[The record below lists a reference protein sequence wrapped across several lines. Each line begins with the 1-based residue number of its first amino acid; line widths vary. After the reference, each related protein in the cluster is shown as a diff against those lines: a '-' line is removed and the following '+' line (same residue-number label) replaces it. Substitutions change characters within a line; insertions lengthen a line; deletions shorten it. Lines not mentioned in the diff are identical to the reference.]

1 MEEVVKLNP
10 RNSDALNYLAYGL
23 IANGTDLARAQVLA
37 REALEIKPQNPYYLD
52 TLGWAQFKAG
62 KLEEAEATLAKAVG
76 YAGDDLVVV
85 DHYVEVLIARKKYE
99 QAVALMKG
107 VVERDF
113 TKEEKEDTDTT
124 GAYERIQKRLKT
136 ILKEQPQL
144 AGVEKSALRKRPK
157 SSSSLGDDELFGEK
171 DPTRPSNHLSFD
183 IEQVTGSRP

>member
-1 MEEVVKLNP
+1 
-10 RNSDALNYLAYGL
+10 
-23 IANGTDLARAQVLA
+23 VLA
-37 REALEIKPQNPYYLD
+37 REALEIKPQDPYYLD

-76 YAGDDLVVV
+76 QAGDDLVVV

-113 TKEEKEDTDTT
+113 TKEEKEDADTI

-157 SSSSLGDDELFGEK
+157 SSSLPEADELFGEM

-183 IEQVTGSRP
+183 IEQVAGSRP